1 MKEVRR
7 LLRLGGKAMITAQNK
22 FHFMKLARSVEVA
35 AFMQRGAE
43 PACELAGVL
52 EAEPLWSPSFAG
64 TGRSLMALCSRA

>member
-1 MKEVRR
+1 M
-7 LLRLGGKAMITAQNK
+7 LRPSGKTLITAQNT

-35 AFMQRGAE
+35 TFMQRGAE